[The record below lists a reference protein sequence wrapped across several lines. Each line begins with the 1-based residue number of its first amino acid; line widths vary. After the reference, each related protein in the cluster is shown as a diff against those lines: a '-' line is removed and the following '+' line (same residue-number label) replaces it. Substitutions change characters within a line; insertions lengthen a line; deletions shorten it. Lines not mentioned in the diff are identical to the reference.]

1 MTGIISDNVG
11 RTSGLIKAA
20 SGGTSTGA
28 WTLIKTLTAS
38 SDSTLSFVDGTDDV
52 VLDSTYPLYRF
63 VWINA
68 HPSTQEGDGN
78 EFTFNLSEDTGS
90 SYAVTKTTT
99 FFRAR
104 QSEAGTDS
112 NNLTYE
118 ADHHL
123 AQETGAQ
130 YIAVDHDADNDAS
143 SSGEMWLFNPS
154 ATTFVKYFI
163 IRNNHMHSAAA
174 SFNTFVSGYGNTANA
189 VDALQFSFSGSATIE
204 SGTFKLYGLSDS

>member
-1 MTGIISDNVG
+1 MTGIIAQNVG

-20 SGGTSTGA
+20 SGGGGGV

-38 SDSTLSFVDGTDDV
+38 SDSTLSFVDGSDDV
-52 VLDSTYPLYRF
+52 TLDSTYPIYRF

-68 HPSTQEGDGN
+68 HPSTQTGEGN
-78 EFTFNLSEDTGS
+78 EFQFNLSEDTGS

-112 NNLTYE
+112 NNLAYE
-118 ADHHL
+118 ADHDL
-123 AQETGAQ
+123 QQGSGVQ

-143 SSGEMWLFNPS
+143 SSGEMWLYNPS
-154 ATTFVKYFI
+154 DTTFVKHFHL
-163 IRNNHMHSAAA
+163 RNNHMHSAAA
-174 SFNTFVSGYGNTANA
+174 SFDTWVAGYGNTANA

-204 SGTFKLYGLSDS
+204 SGTFKLYGIGDS